1 MNESKTNTYSYT
13 VQPQDLDGKRHFR
26 AVALERMLLTMAG
39 HAASDRNFGAFKLI
53 DSDGIS
59 WVLLKFAAEM
69 SILPSEDEQISVTT
83 WVEKVGT
90 LLTTR
95 NFVVRNAAGEI
106 MGYATSEWAL
116 INLTSRRPMNLSA
129 DTAIA
134 ECATGESVPVELPGR
149 LTILNPGEE
158 TAKSTVKVSYSDIDF
173 NGHANSMHYLQWMLD
188 AYPIE
193 KIYGQEIDR
202 LEIIYAREVLYG
214 ETVDVYY
221 KDLDGSTTLFA
232 VKAPDG
238 SDCVRAQIRW
248 RNLTD

>member
-1 MNESKTNTYSYT
+1 MNESKYSTYTYRI
-13 VQPQDLDGKRHFR
+13 QPQDLDGSRHFR
-26 AVALERMLLTMAG
+26 LVALERMLLATASE
-39 HAASDRNFGAFKLI
+39 AATERNFGAMTLI
-53 DSDGIS
+53 ESEGVS
-59 WVLLKFAAEM
+59 WVLLKLAIELEKM
-69 SILPSEDEQISVTT
+69 PVGEDSLCITT
-83 WVEKVGT
+83 WVEKVGS
-90 LLTTR
+90 LLTSR
-95 NFVVRNAAGEI
+95 NFVIRNASGDTL
-106 MGYATSEWAL
+106 GYAASEWAL
-116 INLTSRRPMNLSA
+116 IHLGTRRPMNLSV

-134 ECATGESVPVELPGR
+134 TYATGEAVPAALPGR
-149 LTILNPGEE
+149 IKVLEPGEN
-158 TAKSTVKVSYSDIDF
+158 TPKHTVRVSYSDIDY
-173 NGHANSMHYLQWMLD
+173 NGHTNSMQYLQWILD